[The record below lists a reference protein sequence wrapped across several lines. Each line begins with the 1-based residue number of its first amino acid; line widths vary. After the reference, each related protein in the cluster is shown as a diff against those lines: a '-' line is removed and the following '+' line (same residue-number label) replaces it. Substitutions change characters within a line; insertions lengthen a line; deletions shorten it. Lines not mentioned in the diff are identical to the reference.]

1 LSPGRL
7 LSVGTRLANLRATDK
22 KSSTLIGST
31 GTGARLRRW
40 NAYGKTGTTTANADA
55 WFIGWSEGR
64 VLGTWMGKRRD
75 VAGEVISGKGAPAEF
90 FRRVSNSA
98 NDGLSNKPP
107 RAGRQEPDDRRISS
121 RPAPSSV
128 AARPP
133 ERKRSSRNSRNKVVT
148 APISLHEV
156 VISL

>member
-75 VAGEVISGKGAPAEF
+75 VAGEVI
-90 FRRVSNSA
+90 R
-98 NDGLSNKPP
+98 
-107 RAGRQEPDDRRISS
+107 
-121 RPAPSSV
+121 
-128 AARPP
+128 
-133 ERKRSSRNSRNKVVT
+133 
-148 APISLHEV
+148 
-156 VISL
+156 